1 MNGEKYI
8 PLIVEELKKASPEKI
23 ILFGS
28 YAYGIPNEDS
38 DLDII
43 VITPD
48 EYMPVSHR
56 ERMELHHKYNLLIR
70 NYRKVI
76 SIDMLVYTKLMYKK
90 LQETGSLFTKEINL
104 KGKVLYEAINQ
115 GVA

>member
-48 EYMPVSHR
+48 EYMPVTNK
-56 ERMELHHKYNLLIR
+56 ERMQIHHQYNPLINRFRKYIPIDLI
-70 NYRKVI
+70 
-76 SIDMLVYTKLMYKK
+76 VYTKTMFLK
-90 LQETGSLFTKEINL
+90 LQETGNSFSMEINQ
-104 KGKVLYEAINQ
+104 KGKVLYEAIN
-115 GVA
+115 